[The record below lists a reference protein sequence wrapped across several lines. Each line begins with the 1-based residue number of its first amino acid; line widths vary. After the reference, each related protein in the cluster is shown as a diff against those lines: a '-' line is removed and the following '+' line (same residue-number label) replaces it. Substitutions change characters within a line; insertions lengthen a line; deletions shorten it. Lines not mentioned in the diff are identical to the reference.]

1 MVMFPFRLGRFHAIL
16 LLAML
21 TVDACLC
28 KRGAGR
34 NEGHFANSALLW
46 RFMTVGHI
54 YYCIALDDRRTGFV

>member
-1 MVMFPFRLGRFHAIL
+1 MVMFPFRLGRFHALL

-34 NEGHFANSALLW
+34 NKDMSRILHCYGGL
-46 RFMTVGHI
+46 
-54 YYCIALDDRRTGFV
+54 

>member
-1 MVMFPFRLGRFHAIL
+1 VVMFPFRLGRFHALL

-34 NEGHFANSALLW
+34 NYDGRAHLLL
-46 RFMTVGHI
+46 H
-54 YYCIALDDRRTGFV
+54 CP